1 KIIKNPLFWS
11 GTKNQVSSFYSLKEA
26 QIIVGEWVKHYNQV
40 RPHSAL
46 GYRPPAP
53 QAQVPQMIQNQ
64 PILLQ

>member
-1 KIIKNPLFWS
+1 
-11 GTKNQVSSFYSLKEA
+11 A